1 VDAFSLIGQLFDGRY
16 MIERQIGSGGMADVY
31 LATDQSL
38 GRKVAIKILSDRYAR
53 DAAFVERFRREA
65 AAAASLRHP
74 NIVTVYDRGEAMGTS
89 YIAMEYLDGPTLK
102 EEITRR
108 APLPEPEAINYATQA
123 LAALEAAHRQGVVH
137 RDVKPH
143 NMVLT
148 DEGRLKVTDFGIAR
162 AANTQ
167 QMTEVGS
174 IVGTA
179 QYLSP
184 EQARGLAVGPESDIY
199 SMGVVLYEMLCGDL
213 PFTGES
219 AVDIAMKQVSD
230 TPPPLHRRNRLVSP
244 AMEQVVMRAL
254 AKDPA
259 LRFSSAKAMAE
270 ELARV
275 GRGQSASADTQQ
287 ATRVIAA
294 GEATRVIGRE
304 PETATSVMPPTAP
317 PPPPPPPPPE
327 RPAPRRS
334 AWPWVLVLV
343 LLVLAAVAGFVVYT
357 MLSGDDKTVPDTVIG
372 QSCTQA
378 QATLKAEGL
387 TGRCVPTKS
396 SFADQGKIVS
406 TDPAVGSGVSSG
418 TLITLRKGIGPNT
431 VKVPNVRG
439 KDVGDA
445 QNLLTARH
453 LTPITEAVDTPN
465 AKLNVVVGS
474 TPKPGTPVKPGTSV
488 TLRFASGLVK
498 VPDVKDMSCD
508 EAKAALKKQTLKGS
522 CLNRPNASEPDGQ
535 AFATSPGTGTR
546 IAQNSNVSIF
556 ISTGPGQN
564 LVPNVVGETS
574 GEAKHDLRTAGS
586 AVAVTQEPE
595 CNDQSKNN
603 IVQSQNPFGNSQAPR
618 GSTVTIVVAKYRPN
632 DSSCG
637 GPPPS
642 T

>member
-1 VDAFSLIGQLFDGRY
+1 VSAFSLIGQLYDGRY
-16 MIERQIGSGGMADVY
+16 VIERQIGSGGMADVY

-102 EEITRR
+102 EEITQR

-230 TPPPLHRRNRLVSP
+230 TPPPLNRRNRLVSP

-259 LRFSSAKAMAE
+259 LRFSSAKGMAE

-275 GRGQSASADTQQ
+275 SRGQSASADTQQ

-294 GEATRVIGRE
+294 GEATRVIGQAQE
-304 PETATSVMPPTAP
+304 GATSVMHQP
-317 PPPPPPPPPE
+317 PPPPPPD

-343 LLVLAAVAGFVVYT
+343 LLALAAVAGYVVYS
-357 MLSGDDKTVPDTVIG
+357 MLSGNDKTVPQSVIG

-378 QATLKAEGL
+378 TATLKADGL
-387 TGRCVPTKS
+387 KGHCQTTKS
-396 SFADQGKIVS
+396 SIADIQKVVR
-406 TDPAVGSGVSSG
+406 TDPSVGSGVSNGSTVVLLVG
-418 TLITLRKGIGPNT
+418 VGPSAVTVPHVKGLSLTDATTLLQSKGFKVAQTLLNSPAA
-431 VKVPNVRG
+431 
-439 KDVGDA
+439 A
-445 QNLLTARH
+445 QNF
-453 LTPITEAVDTPN
+453 VF
-465 AKLNVVVGS
+465 GS
-474 TPKPGTPVKPGTSV
+474 TPKEGTSQKLGATV
-488 TLRFASGLVK
+488 TLKVASGSVQIA
-498 VPDVKDMSCD
+498 DVSGKSC
-508 EAKAALKKQTLKGS
+508 AAATKELQKLTLKATCQTRS
-522 CLNRPNASEPDGQ
+522 NQAPKGQ
-535 AFATSPGTGTR
+535 AFQTYPSAIGTIIPQHSSLTILISNGPAQAT
-546 IAQNSNVSIF
+546 
-556 ISTGPGQN
+556 
-564 LVPNVVGETS
+564 LPNVVNEPVGQ
-574 GEAKHDLRTAGS
+574 AKHDLTSAGFRYT
-586 AVAVTQEPE
+586 VMQVPE

-603 IVQSQNPFGNSQAPR
+603 IVQSQSPNGPTAPR
-618 GSTVTIVVAKYRPN
+618 GTLVTLTVTKYRPS
-632 DSSCG
+632 DPSCG

>member
-1 VDAFSLIGQLFDGRY
+1 MNAFSLIGQLFDGRY

-74 NIVTVYDRGEAMGTS
+74 NIVTVYDRGEAMETS

-108 APLPEPEAINYATQA
+108 APLPEPEAVNYATQA

-230 TPPPLHRRNRLVSP
+230 APPPLHRKNRLVSP

-259 LRFSSAKAMAE
+259 LRFSSAKGMAE

-275 GRGQSASADTQQ
+275 SRGQSASADTQQ

-294 GEATRVIGRE
+294 GEATRVVGRQ
-304 PETATSVMPPTAP
+304 PEGATSVMRQ
-317 PPPPPPPPPE
+317 PPPPPPPE

-343 LLVLAAVAGFVVYT
+343 LLILAAVAGFVVYT
-357 MLSGDDKTVPDTVIG
+357 MLSGNDKTVPDTVIG
-372 QSCTQA
+372 QTCKQA
-378 QATLKAEGL
+378 QATLRADGL
-387 TGRCVPTKS
+387 KGQCSTATSSVPDIHKV
-396 SFADQGKIVS
+396 VS
-406 TDPAVGSGVSSG
+406 TDPSVGSSVAKGSTVV
-418 TLITLRKGIGPNT
+418 LKVGIGPKAVTVPHVKGLSVTEANT
-431 VKVPNVRG
+431 LLTSKGFTVNPQNINVNSPAAPLGNVIGSIPKEGTPQKVGTEVTLKVATGSVQIADIRG
-439 KDVGDA
+439 KSCDDA
-445 QNLLTARH
+445 TKALQKLTLKPTCQSRPNQAPKD
-453 LTPITEAVDTPN
+453 TAYATYPNAIGAVIPQDSPITI
-465 AKLNVVVGS
+465 LIS
-474 TPKPGTPVKPGTSV
+474 
-488 TLRFASGLVK
+488 SG
-498 VPDVKDMSCD
+498 P
-508 EAKAALKKQTLKGS
+508 A
-522 CLNRPNASEPDGQ
+522 Q
-535 AFATSPGTGTR
+535 AP
-546 IAQNSNVSIF
+546 
-556 ISTGPGQN
+556 
-564 LVPNVVGETS
+564 LPNVVGQSS
-574 GEAKHDLRTAGS
+574 GDAKRALRDAGFK
-586 AVAVTQEPE
+586 VKVTQEVE
-595 CNDQSKNN
+595 CIDQSKDN
-603 IVQSQNPFGNSQAPR
+603 IVQSESPSGPTAPR
-618 GSTVTIVVAKYRPN
+618 GSFVSITVAKFRPN
-632 DSSCG
+632 DPSCG
-637 GPPPS
+637 GPPS

>member
-1 VDAFSLIGQLFDGRY
+1 VSAFSLIGQLFDGRY
-16 MIERQIGSGGMADVY
+16 LIERQIGSGGMADVY

-38 GRKVAIKILSDRYAR
+38 GRKVAIKVLSDRYAR

-74 NIVTVYDRGEAMGTS
+74 NIVTVYDRGETMGTS

-230 TPPPLHRRNRLVSP
+230 TPPPLHRRNKLVSP

-259 LRFSSAKAMAE
+259 LRFSSAKGMAE

-275 GRGQSASADTQQ
+275 SRGQSASQDTQE

-294 GEATRVIGRE
+294 AEATRVIGRE
-304 PETATSVMPPTAP
+304 PESATSVMRPTG
-317 PPPPPPPPPE
+317 PPPPPE

-343 LLVLAAVAGFVVYT
+343 LLALAAVAGFVVYT
-357 MLSGDDKTVPDTVIG
+357 MLSGNDKTVPDTVIG
-372 QSCTQA
+372 QSCKQA
-378 QATLKAEGL
+378 KATLKANGL
-387 TGRCVPTKS
+387 TGRCQNTKS
-396 SFADQGKIVS
+396 SVPDVDKVVR
-406 TDPAVGSGVSSG
+406 TDPSVGSSVSSG
-418 TLITLRKGIGPNT
+418 STVVLLVGAGPTAITVPHVKGLSAT
-431 VKVPNVRG
+431 
-439 KDVGDA
+439 DA
-445 QNLLTARH
+445 HNLLVSKGFTVNP
-453 LTPITEAVDTPN
+453 T
-465 AKLNVVVGS
+465 NVNVNSPAAALGIVIGS
-474 TPKPGTPVKPGTSV
+474 NPKEGTSQKLGAEV
-488 TLRFASGLVK
+488 TLRVATGNVQIA
-498 VPDVKDMSCD
+498 DVRGQSCAD
-508 EAKAALKKQTLKGS
+508 ATKALQKLTLKPS
-522 CLNRPNASEPDGQ
+522 CRNQPSQQ
-535 AFATSPGTGTR
+535 AKPGEAYATYPYAIGTT
-546 IAQNSNVSIF
+546 APQNSSITIL
-556 ISTGPGQN
+556 ISTGPSQAP
-564 LVPNVVGETS
+564 LPNVVGQTS
-574 GEAKHDLRTAGS
+574 GDAKRALRDAGFK
-586 AVAVTQEPE
+586 VTVTQEVE
-595 CNDQSKNN
+595 CIDQTKDN
-603 IVQSQNPFGNSQAPR
+603 IVQSQNPNGPTAPR
-618 GSTVTIVVAKYRPN
+618 GSVVNITVAKFRPN
-632 DSSCG
+632 DPSCG
-637 GPPPS
+637 GPPS

>member
-1 VDAFSLIGQLFDGRY
+1 VSAFSLIGQLFDGRY
-16 MIERQIGSGGMADVY
+16 VIERQIGSGGMADVY

-38 GRKVAIKILSDRYAR
+38 GRKVAIKILSDRYVR
-53 DAAFVERFRREA
+53 DAAFIERFRREA

-123 LAALEAAHRQGVVH
+123 LAALEAAHRQGVIH

-230 TPPPLHRRNRLVSP
+230 TPPPLNRRNRLVSP

-259 LRFSSAKAMAE
+259 LRFSSAKQMSE

-275 GRGQSASADTQQ
+275 SRGQSASADTQQ

-294 GEATRVIGRE
+294 GEATRVIGGPAE
-304 PETATSVMPPTAP
+304 GATGVLRP
-317 PPPPPPPPPE
+317 PPPPSPPE

-334 AWPWVLVLV
+334 AWPWVLVLI
-343 LLVLAAVAGFVVYT
+343 LLALAAVAGFVVYS
-357 MLSGDDKTVPDTVIG
+357 MLSGSDKTVPQSVIG
-372 QSCTQA
+372 QTCKQA
-378 QATLKAEGL
+378 IETLKADGL
-387 TGRCVPTKS
+387 KGRCGTAKS
-396 SFADQGKIVS
+396 SVADLHKVVS
-406 TDPAVGSGVSSG
+406 TDPSVGSGVASG
-418 TLITLRKGIGPNT
+418 STVVLKVGIGPHTIT
-431 VKVPNVRG
+431 VPQVKG
-439 KDVGDA
+439 LSQTDA
-445 QNLLTARH
+445 TNLLVSRGFQVA
-453 LTPITEAVDTPN
+453 TPVIVNSPLAALGFVI
-465 AKLNVVVGS
+465 GS
-474 TPKPGTPVKPGTSV
+474 TPKEGTPQKLNTVV
-488 TLRFASGLVK
+488 TLKVASGSVQIA
-498 VPDVKDMSCD
+498 DISGQTC
-508 EAKAALKKQTLKGS
+508 AAATKQLQKLTLKPT
-522 CLNRPNASEPDGQ
+522 CQNRANQAAKGD
-535 AFATSPGTGTR
+535 AFATYPYPIGTTAPQHST
-546 IAQNSNVSIF
+546 ITIF
-556 ISTGPGQN
+556 ISSGPQQVA
-564 LVPNVVGETS
+564 LPNVVGEPV
-574 GEAKHDLRTAGS
+574 GQAKHDLTSAGFRYT
-586 AVAVTQEPE
+586 VMQQVE
-595 CNDQSKNN
+595 CTDQTKNN
-603 IVQSQNPFGNSQAPR
+603 VVQSQSPDSPTAPR
-618 GSTVTIVVAKYRPN
+618 DTLVTLTVTKFRPS
-632 DSSCG
+632 DPSCG

>member
-1 VDAFSLIGQLFDGRY
+1 VSAFSLIGQLFDGRY
-16 MIERQIGSGGMADVY
+16 LIERQIGSGGMADVY

-38 GRKVAIKILSDRYAR
+38 GRKVAIKVLSDRYAR

-74 NIVTVYDRGEAMGTS
+74 NIVTVYDRGETMGTS

-230 TPPPLHRRNRLVSP
+230 TPPPLHRRNKLVSP

-259 LRFSSAKAMAE
+259 LRFSSAKGMAE

-275 GRGQSASADTQQ
+275 SRGQSASQDTQE

-294 GEATRVIGRE
+294 AEATRVIGRE
-304 PETATSVMPPTAP
+304 PESATSVMRPTG
-317 PPPPPPPPPE
+317 PPPPPE

-343 LLVLAAVAGFVVYT
+343 LLALAAVAGFVVYT
-357 MLSGDDKTVPDTVIG
+357 MLSGNDKTVPDTVIG
-372 QSCTQA
+372 QSCKQA
-378 QATLKAEGL
+378 KATLKANGL
-387 TGRCVPTKS
+387 TGRCQNTKS
-396 SFADQGKIVS
+396 SVPDVDKVVR
-406 TDPAVGSGVSSG
+406 TDPSVGSSVSSG
-418 TLITLRKGIGPNT
+418 STVVLLVGAGPTAITVPHVKGLSAT
-431 VKVPNVRG
+431 
-439 KDVGDA
+439 DA
-445 QNLLTARH
+445 HNLLVSKGFTVNP
-453 LTPITEAVDTPN
+453 T
-465 AKLNVVVGS
+465 NVNVNSPAAALGIVIGS
-474 TPKPGTPVKPGTSV
+474 NPKEGTSQKLGAEV
-488 TLRFASGLVK
+488 TLRVATGNVQIA
-498 VPDVKDMSCD
+498 DVRGQSCAD
-508 EAKAALKKQTLKGS
+508 ATKALQKLTLKPS
-522 CLNRPNASEPDGQ
+522 CRNQPSQQ
-535 AFATSPGTGTR
+535 AKPGEAYATYPYAIGTT
-546 IAQNSNVSIF
+546 APQNSSITIL
-556 ISTGPGQN
+556 ISTGPSQAP
-564 LVPNVVGETS
+564 LPNVVGQTS
-574 GEAKHDLRTAGS
+574 GDAKRALRDAGFK
-586 AVAVTQEPE
+586 VTVTQEVE
-595 CNDQSKNN
+595 CIDQTKDN
-603 IVQSQNPFGNSQAPR
+603 IVQNQNPNGPTAPR
-618 GSTVTIVVAKYRPN
+618 GSVVNITVAKFRPN
-632 DSSCG
+632 DPSCG
-637 GPPPS
+637 GPPS

>member
-65 AAAASLRHP
+65 AAAAGLRHP

-230 TPPPLHRRNRLVSP
+230 TPPPLNRRNRLVSP

-275 GRGQSASADTQQ
+275 DRGQSASADTQQ

-294 GEATRVIGRE
+294 GDATRVIGRE
-304 PETATSVMPPTAP
+304 PEGATSVMRPAAP
-317 PPPPPPPPPE
+317 PQPPPE

-343 LLVLAAVAGFVVYT
+343 LLALAAVAGFVVYT
-357 MLSGDDKTVPDTVIG
+357 MLSGNDKTVPDTVIG

-378 QATLKAEGL
+378 KATLRAEGL
-387 TGRCVPTKS
+387 KGRCENTQS
-396 SFADQGKIVS
+396 SLPEIKKVVR
-406 TDPAVGSGVSSG
+406 TDPSVGSGVSSG
-418 TLITLRKGIGPNT
+418 STVVLLVGVGPKAITVPHVKGLSAT
-431 VKVPNVRG
+431 
-439 KDVGDA
+439 DA
-445 QNLLTARH
+445 HNLLVSKGFTVNPTNANVN
-453 LTPITEAVDTPN
+453 TPAAALGI
-465 AKLNVVVGS
+465 VVGS
-474 TPKPGTPVKPGTSV
+474 TPKEGTSQKLGVEV
-488 TLRFASGLVK
+488 TLRVATGNVQIA
-498 VPDVKDMSCD
+498 DVKGKSCAD
-508 EAKAALKKQTLKGS
+508 ATQALQKLTLKPT
-522 CLNRPNASEPDGQ
+522 CRNQASQQADRGD
-535 AFATSPGTGTR
+535 AFATYPYAIGTT
-546 IAQNSNVSIF
+546 APQHSSITIL
-556 ISTGPGQN
+556 ISTGPSQEQ
-564 LVPNVVGETS
+564 LPNVVGQDS
-574 GEAKHDLRTAGS
+574 GDAKRALRAAGFK
-586 AVAVTQEPE
+586 VTVTQKVE
-595 CNDQSKNN
+595 CNDQTQDN
-603 IVQSQNPFGNSQAPR
+603 IVQAQNPNGPTAPR
-618 GSTVTIVVAKYRPN
+618 GSVVNITVAKFRPN
-632 DSSCG
+632 DPSCG

>member
-1 VDAFSLIGQLFDGRY
+1 MSAFSLIGQLFDGRY
-16 MIERQIGSGGMADVY
+16 VIERQIGSGGMADVY

-123 LAALEAAHRQGVVH
+123 LAALDAAHRQGVVH

-199 SMGVVLYEMLCGDL
+199 SMGVVLYEMLCGEL

-230 TPPPLHRRNRLVSP
+230 TPPPLNRRNRLVSP

-275 GRGQSASADTQQ
+275 SRGQSASADTQQ

-294 GEATRVIGRE
+294 GEATRVIGE
-304 PETATSVMPPTAP
+304 AQEGATSVMRQ
-317 PPPPPPPPPE
+317 PPPPPPPE

-343 LLVLAAVAGFVVYT
+343 LLALAAVAGYVVYS
-357 MLSGDDKTVPDTVIG
+357 MLSGNDKTVPQSVIG
-372 QSCTQA
+372 QSCDQA
-378 QATLKAEGL
+378 KATLHAEGL
-387 TGRCVPTKS
+387 NGHCQTAKS
-396 SFADQGKIVS
+396 SIADIKKVVR
-406 TDPAVGSGVSSG
+406 TDPSVGSGVSSG
-418 TLITLRKGIGPNT
+418 STVVLFVGAGPSVVTVPHVKGLSLTDATTLLQRDGFNVLQT
-431 VKVPNVRG
+431 VLDSPAAPR
-439 KDVGDA
+439 
-445 QNLLTARH
+445 
-453 LTPITEAVDTPN
+453 
-465 AKLNVVVGS
+465 NVVFGS
-474 TPKPGTPVKPGTSV
+474 TPKEGTPQKLGATV
-488 TLRFASGLVK
+488 TLKVASGSVQ
-498 VPDVKDMSCD
+498 VADVKGQSCQ
-508 EAKAALKKQTLKGS
+508 AATKALQKLTLKAT
-522 CLNRPNASEPDGQ
+522 CQNRNNQSTKGE
-535 AFATSPGTGTR
+535 AFATSPYPIGTTAPQHSPITIYISNGP
-546 IAQNSNVSIF
+546 AQV
-556 ISTGPGQN
+556 P
-564 LVPNVVGETS
+564 LPNVIGENVGQ
-574 GEAKHDLRTAGS
+574 AKHALTSAGFRYT
-586 AVAVTQEPE
+586 VMQVPE
-595 CNDQSKNN
+595 CNDQTKNN
-603 IVQSQNPFGNSQAPR
+603 IVADQNPKTPTAPR
-618 GSTVTIVVAKYRPN
+618 DTLVTLTVSKYRPS
-632 DSSCG
+632 DPSCG

>member
-1 VDAFSLIGQLFDGRY
+1 VSAFSLIGQLFDGRY
-16 MIERQIGSGGMADVY
+16 LIERQIGSGGMADVY

-65 AAAASLRHP
+65 AAAAGLRHP

-108 APLPEPEAINYATQA
+108 APLPEPEAVNYATQA
-123 LAALEAAHRQGVVH
+123 LAALDAAHRQGVVH

-259 LRFSSAKAMAE
+259 LRFSSAKGMAE

-275 GRGQSASADTQQ
+275 SRGQSASADTQQ

-294 GEATRVIGRE
+294 GEATRVIGRQ
-304 PETATSVMPPTAP
+304 PEGATSVMRPPA
-317 PPPPPPPPPE
+317 PPPPPE

-334 AWPWVLVLV
+334 AWPWVLVLL

-357 MLSGDDKTVPDTVIG
+357 MLSGNDRTVPDTVIG
-372 QSCTQA
+372 QSCKQA
-378 QATLKAEGL
+378 IQTLKADGL
-387 TGRCVPTKS
+387 
-396 SFADQGKIVS
+396 QGKCVNVASDFAHQNQIVS
-406 TDPAVGSGVSSG
+406 THPAVGSSVSGG
-418 TLITLRKGIGPNT
+418 TVITLRKGIGPNT
-431 VKVPNVRG
+431 VKVP
-439 KDVGDA
+439 DVKGQSVSDA
-445 QNLLTARH
+445 QTLLAARH
-453 LTPITEAVDTPN
+453 LQPATQAVDTPN
-465 AKLNVVVGS
+465 ARLNVVVGS
-474 TPKPGTPVKPGTSV
+474 TPKPGTPVKPGTTV
-488 TLRFASGLVK
+488 TLRYASGLVK
-498 VPDVKDMSCD
+498 VPTVKDMSCD
-508 EAKAALKKQTLKGS
+508 AAKAALHKQTLKGS
-522 CLNRPNASEPDGQ
+522 CVNRPSAAEPDGQ
-535 AFATSPGTGTR
+535 AFATSPGAGTR
-546 IAQNSNVSIF
+546 IAQDSNVSIF
-556 ISTGPGQN
+556 ISTGPSEK
-564 LVPNVVGETS
+564 LVPNVVGESS
-574 GEAKHDLRTAGS
+574 GQAKHDLRLAGF
-586 AVAVTQEPE
+586 AVAVTQQPE
-595 CNDQSKNN
+595 CNDQSQND
-603 IVQSQNPFGNSQAPR
+603 IVQSQDPGGNSQAPH

-632 DSSCG
+632 DPSCG
-637 GPPPS
+637 GPPS

>member
-1 VDAFSLIGQLFDGRY
+1 MSAFSLIGQLFDGRY
-16 MIERQIGSGGMADVY
+16 VIERQIGSGGMADVY

-123 LAALEAAHRQGVVH
+123 LAALDAAHRQGVVH

-199 SMGVVLYEMLCGDL
+199 SMGVVLYEMLCGEL

-230 TPPPLHRRNRLVSP
+230 TPPPLSRRNRLVSP

-259 LRFSSAKAMAE
+259 LRFASAKAMAE

-275 GRGQSASADTQQ
+275 SRGQSASADTQQ

-294 GEATRVIGRE
+294 GEATRVIGQARE
-304 PETATSVMPPTAP
+304 GATSVMHQP
-317 PPPPPPPPPE
+317 PPPPPPD
-327 RPAPRRS
+327 RPAARRS

-343 LLVLAAVAGFVVYT
+343 LLALAAVAGYVVYS
-357 MLSGDDKTVPDTVIG
+357 MLNGNDKTVPQSVIG
-372 QSCTQA
+372 QSCNQA
-378 QATLKAEGL
+378 KATLQADGL
-387 TGRCVPTKS
+387 TGTCENTKS
-396 SFADQGKIVS
+396 SIANIQKVVS
-406 TDPAVGSGVSSG
+406 TDPSVGSGVSSG
-418 TLITLRKGIGPNT
+418 STVILKVGAGPSAVTVPHVKGLSLT
-431 VKVPNVRG
+431 
-439 KDVGDA
+439 A
-445 QNLLTARH
+445 ATNLLHKNGFQVAQTLLNSPAAAR
-453 LTPITEAVDTPN
+453 
-465 AKLNVVVGS
+465 NVVFGS
-474 TPKPGTPVKPGTSV
+474 TPKEGTSQKLGATV
-488 TLRFASGLVK
+488 TLKVASGSV
-498 VPDVKDMSCD
+498 VVGDVKGQSCQ
-508 EAKAALKKQTLKGS
+508 AATKALQKLTLKAT
-522 CLNRPNASEPDGQ
+522 CQNRNSQ
-535 AFATSPGTGTR
+535 APKGEAYATAPYPIGTT
-546 IAQNSNVSIF
+546 APQNSPITIY
-556 ISTGPGQN
+556 ISNGPAQIP
-564 LVPNVVGETS
+564 LPNVVGENV
-574 GEAKHDLRTAGS
+574 GQAKHALTTAGFRYQ
-586 AVAVTQEPE
+586 VTQVPE

-603 IVQSQNPFGNSQAPR
+603 IVTAQTPNGPTAPR
-618 GSTVTIVVAKYRPN
+618 GTLVMLTVSKYRPS
-632 DSSCG
+632 DPSCG

>member
-1 VDAFSLIGQLFDGRY
+1 VSAFSLIGQLFDGRY
-16 MIERQIGSGGMADVY
+16 VIERQIGSGGMADVY

-123 LAALEAAHRQGVVH
+123 LAALDAAHRQGVVH

-199 SMGVVLYEMLCGDL
+199 SMGVVLYEMLCGEL

-230 TPPPLHRRNRLVSP
+230 TPPPLGRRNRLVSP

-259 LRFSSAKAMAE
+259 LRFASAKAMAE

-275 GRGQSASADTQQ
+275 SRGQSASADTQQ

-294 GEATRVIGRE
+294 GEATRVIGQQ
-304 PETATSVMPPTAP
+304 PEGATSVMHQPT
-317 PPPPPPPPPE
+317 PPPPPPPE

-343 LLVLAAVAGFVVYT
+343 LLALAAVAGYVVYS
-357 MLSGDDKTVPDTVIG
+357 MLSGNDKTVPQSVIG
-372 QSCTQA
+372 QSCQQA
-378 QATLKAEGL
+378 QATLRGEGL
-387 TGRCVPTKS
+387 TGRCQNTKS
-396 SFADQGKIVS
+396 SIADIKKVIR
-406 TDPAVGSGVSSG
+406 TDPSVGSGVSNGSTVVLFVG
-418 TLITLRKGIGPNT
+418 VGPSAVTVPHVKGLSQVEATTLLQSKGFHVAPPQILNSPAA
-431 VKVPNVRG
+431 
-439 KDVGDA
+439 A
-445 QNLLTARH
+445 QNF
-453 LTPITEAVDTPN
+453 VF
-465 AKLNVVVGS
+465 GS
-474 TPKPGTPVKPGTSV
+474 TPKEGTSQKLGATV
-488 TLRFASGLVK
+488 TLKVASGSVQ
-498 VPDVKDMSCD
+498 VADVKGQSCQ
-508 EAKAALKKQTLKGS
+508 AATKALQKLTLKPTCQDRNNQSTKG
-522 CLNRPNASEPDGQ
+522 E
-535 AFATSPGTGTR
+535 AFATSPYPIGTTAPQRSPITIYISNGP
-546 IAQNSNVSIF
+546 AQV
-556 ISTGPGQN
+556 P
-564 LVPNVVGETS
+564 LPNVIGENVGQ
-574 GEAKHDLRTAGS
+574 AKHDLTSAGFRYT
-586 AVAVTQEPE
+586 VNQVPE

-603 IVQSQNPFGNSQAPR
+603 IVQDQDPKTPTAPR
-618 GSTVTIVVAKYRPN
+618 GTLVTLTVTKYRPS
-632 DSSCG
+632 DPSCG

>member
-1 VDAFSLIGQLFDGRY
+1 MNAFSLIGQLFDGRY
-16 MIERQIGSGGMADVY
+16 VIERQIGSGGMADVY

-123 LAALEAAHRQGVVH
+123 LAALDAAHRQGVVH

-199 SMGVVLYEMLCGDL
+199 SMGVVLYEMLCGEL

-230 TPPPLHRRNRLVSP
+230 TPPPLNRRNRLVSP

-259 LRFSSAKAMAE
+259 LRFASAKAMAE

-275 GRGQSASADTQQ
+275 SRGQSASADTQQ

-294 GEATRVIGRE
+294 GDATRVIGQARE
-304 PETATSVMPPTAP
+304 GATSVMRQ
-317 PPPPPPPPPE
+317 PPPPPPPE

-343 LLVLAAVAGFVVYT
+343 LLALAAVAGYVVYS
-357 MLSGDDKTVPDTVIG
+357 MLSGNDKTVPQSVIG
-372 QSCTQA
+372 QSCNQA
-378 QATLKAEGL
+378 KATLHAEGL
-387 TGRCVPTKS
+387 TGRCENTKS
-396 SFADQGKIVS
+396 SIADIKKVIR
-406 TDPAVGSGVSSG
+406 TDPSVGSGVSSG
-418 TLITLRKGIGPNT
+418 STVVLFVGVGPSAVTVPHVKGLSLTDATTLLKSKGFTVAPAQILNSPAAPRNT
-431 VKVPNVRG
+431 VF
-439 KDVGDA
+439 
-445 QNLLTARH
+445 
-453 LTPITEAVDTPN
+453 
-465 AKLNVVVGS
+465 GS
-474 TPKPGTPVKPGTSV
+474 TPKEGTPQKLGTTV
-488 TLRFASGLVK
+488 TLKVGSGSV
-498 VPDVKDMSCD
+498 VVADVKGQSCQAATKALQQLTLQPTCQNRNSQSTKD
-508 EAKAALKKQTLKGS
+508 E
-522 CLNRPNASEPDGQ
+522 
-535 AFATSPGTGTR
+535 AFATSPYPIGTTAPQHTPITIYISNGP
-546 IAQNSNVSIF
+546 AQV
-556 ISTGPGQN
+556 P
-564 LVPNVVGETS
+564 LPNVIGENVGQ
-574 GEAKHDLRTAGS
+574 AKHELTSAGFTYT
-586 AVAVTQEPE
+586 VKQVPE
-595 CNDQSKNN
+595 CNDQAKNN
-603 IVQSQNPFGNSQAPR
+603 IVQDQDPKTPTAPR
-618 GSTVTIVVAKYRPN
+618 GTLVTLTVSKYRPS
-632 DSSCG
+632 DPSCG
-637 GPPPS
+637 GPPPP

>member
-1 VDAFSLIGQLFDGRY
+1 VSAFSLIGQLFDGRY
-16 MIERQIGSGGMADVY
+16 VIERQIGSGGMADVY

-38 GRKVAIKILSDRYAR
+38 GREVAIKILSDRYAR

-123 LAALEAAHRQGVVH
+123 LAALDAAHRQGVVH

-199 SMGVVLYEMLCGDL
+199 SMGVVLYEMLSGEL

-230 TPPPLHRRNRLVSP
+230 TPPPLNRRNRLVSP

-259 LRFSSAKAMAE
+259 LRFASAKAMAE

-275 GRGQSASADTQQ
+275 SRGQSASADTQQ

-294 GEATRVIGRE
+294 GEATRVIGRQ
-304 PETATSVMPPTAP
+304 PEGATSVMRQ
-317 PPPPPPPPPE
+317 PPPPPPPE

-334 AWPWVLVLV
+334 AWPWVLVFV
-343 LLVLAAVAGFVVYT
+343 LLALAAVAGYVVYS
-357 MLSGDDKTVPDTVIG
+357 MLSGNDKTVPQSVIG
-372 QSCTQA
+372 QSCQQA
-378 QATLKAEGL
+378 QATLQADGL
-387 TGRCVPTKS
+387 KGRCQNTKS
-396 SFADQGKIVS
+396 SIADIKKVIR
-406 TDPAVGSGVSSG
+406 TDPSAGSGVSGGSTVVLFVG
-418 TLITLRKGIGPNT
+418 VGPSAVTVPHVKGLSLTDATTLLQSKGFKVGQTLLNSPAA
-431 VKVPNVRG
+431 
-439 KDVGDA
+439 A
-445 QNLLTARH
+445 QNF
-453 LTPITEAVDTPN
+453 VF
-465 AKLNVVVGS
+465 GS
-474 TPKPGTPVKPGTSV
+474 TPKEGTSQKLGATV
-488 TLRFASGLVK
+488 TLKVATGNVQIADIRGKTCAAASNELQK
-498 VPDVKDMSCD
+498 
-508 EAKAALKKQTLKGS
+508 LTLKPT
-522 CLNRPNASEPDGQ
+522 CQNRNNQAPQGN
-535 AFATSPGTGTR
+535 AFATYPSAIGTIVPQHTP
-546 IAQNSNVSIF
+546 ITIF
-556 ISTGPGQN
+556 ISSGPQQVP
-564 LVPNVVGETS
+564 LPNVIGENVGQ
-574 GEAKHDLRTAGS
+574 AKHELTSAGFTYQ
-586 AVAVTQEPE
+586 VTQVPE
-595 CNDQSKNN
+595 CNDQTKNN
-603 IVQSQNPFGNSQAPR
+603 IVTDQNPKGPNAPR
-618 GSTVTIVVAKYRPN
+618 GTLVKLTVSKYRPS
-632 DSSCG
+632 DPSCG

>member
-1 VDAFSLIGQLFDGRY
+1 VSAFSLIGQLFDGRY
-16 MIERQIGSGGMADVY
+16 LIERQIGSGGMADVY

-74 NIVTVYDRGEAMGTS
+74 NIVTVYDRGETMGTS

-199 SMGVVLYEMLCGDL
+199 SMGVVLYEMLCGEL

-259 LRFSSAKAMAE
+259 LRFSSAKGMAE

-275 GRGQSASADTQQ
+275 SRGQSASQDTQE

-304 PETATSVMPPTAP
+304 PEGSTNVMRPAA
-317 PPPPPPPPPE
+317 PPPPPE

-343 LLVLAAVAGFVVYT
+343 LLALAAVAGFVVYT
-357 MLSGDDKTVPDTVIG
+357 MLSGNDKTVPDTVIG
-372 QSCTQA
+372 QSCKQA
-378 QATLKAEGL
+378 KATLKANGL
-387 TGRCVPTKS
+387 AGKCVNVAS
-396 SFADQGKIVS
+396 DFAHQDKIVS
-406 TDPAVGSGVSSG
+406 TDPAVGSSVSGG

-431 VKVPNVRG
+431 VTVP
-439 KDVGDA
+439 DVKGQLLSDA
-445 QNLLTARH
+445 QNQLGARH
-453 LTPITEAVDTPN
+453 LQWTTQSVDTPN

-474 TPKPGTPVKPGTSV
+474 TPKPGTPVKPGTTV

-498 VPDVKDMSCD
+498 VPDVTGMSCD
-508 EAKAALKKQTLKGS
+508 AAKAALQKQTLKGS
-522 CLNRPNASEPDGQ
+522 CVNRPSATQQDGE

-546 IAQNSNVSIF
+546 IAQDSNVSIF
-556 ISTGPGQN
+556 ISTGPSQK

-574 GEAKHDLRTAGS
+574 GQAKHDLRLAGF
-586 AVAVTQEPE
+586 AVEVTQQPD
-595 CNDQSKNN
+595 CNDPSQNN
-603 IVQSQNPFGNSQAPR
+603 LVQSQNPVGNSQAPH

-632 DSSCG
+632 DPTCG
-637 GPPPS
+637 GPPS

>member
-1 VDAFSLIGQLFDGRY
+1 VNAFSLIGQLFDGRY

-53 DAAFVERFRREA
+53 DAGFVERFRREA

-108 APLPEPEAINYATQA
+108 APLPEPEAVNYATQA

-230 TPPPLHRRNRLVSP
+230 TPPPLHRKNRLVSP

-259 LRFSSAKAMAE
+259 LRFSSAKGMAE

-275 GRGQSASADTQQ
+275 SRGQSASADTQQ

-294 GEATRVIGRE
+294 GEATRVIGRQ
-304 PETATSVMPPTAP
+304 PEGATSVMRPTG
-317 PPPPPPPPPE
+317 PPPPPE

-343 LLVLAAVAGFVVYT
+343 LLILAAVAGFVVYT
-357 MLSGDDKTVPDTVIG
+357 MLSGNGKTVPDTVIG
-372 QSCTQA
+372 QTCKRAIQ
-378 QATLKAEGL
+378 TLKTDGL
-387 TGRCVPTKS
+387 KGKCVNVVS
-396 SFADQGKIVS
+396 DFAHQDKIVS

-418 TLITLRKGIGPNT
+418 TLITLHKGIGPNT
-431 VKVPNVRG
+431 VNVPKVKG
-439 KDVGDA
+439 LSLLDA
-445 QNLLTARH
+445 QTALTNAH
-453 LTPITEAVDTPN
+453 LVAGTPVTVDSPKAAQN
-465 AKLNVVVGS
+465 FVIGS
-474 TPKPGTPVKPGTSV
+474 TPKEGTPAKPGSSVILRIASGFVQVPSV
-488 TLRFASGLVK
+488 TG
-498 VPDVKDMSCD
+498 DSCD
-508 EAKAALKKQTLKGS
+508 EAKKALQKVTLNAN
-522 CLNRPNASEPDGQ
+522 CQNRPSQADQGT
-535 AFATSPGTGTR
+535 AFATSLGGVTR
-546 IAQNSNVSIF
+546 VAQHTNVTVF
-556 ISTGPGQN
+556 ISSGQPQTQ
-564 LVPNVVGETS
+564 LPNVVGQDS
-574 GEAKHDLRTAGS
+574 GDAKRALRAAGFK
-586 AVAVTQEPE
+586 VAVTQQVE
-595 CNDQSKNN
+595 CNDQSKDN
-603 IVQSQNPFGNSQAPR
+603 IVQDESPSGPTAPR
-618 GSTVTIVVAKYRPN
+618 GSVVNITVAKYRPN
-632 DSSCG
+632 DPSCG
-637 GPPPS
+637 APPPG

>member
-1 VDAFSLIGQLFDGRY
+1 MSAFSLIGQLFDGRY
-16 MIERQIGSGGMADVY
+16 VIERQIGSGGMADVY

-38 GRKVAIKILSDRYAR
+38 GRKVAIKVLSDRYAR

-123 LAALEAAHRQGVVH
+123 LAALEAAHRQGVIH

-219 AVDIAMKQVSD
+219 AVDIAMKQVAD
-230 TPPPLHRRNRLVSP
+230 TPPPLNRRNRLVSP

-259 LRFSSAKAMAE
+259 LRFSSAKQMSE

-275 GRGQSASADTQQ
+275 SRGQSASADTQQ

-294 GEATRVIGRE
+294 GEATRVIGGAADG
-304 PETATSVMPPTAP
+304 ATSVMRQP
-317 PPPPPPPPPE
+317 PPPPPD

-334 AWPWVLVLV
+334 AWPWVLVL
-343 LLVLAAVAGFVVYT
+343 LLLALAAVAGFVVYS
-357 MLSGDDKTVPDTVIG
+357 MLSGSDKTVPQSVIG
-372 QSCTQA
+372 QTCNQA
-378 QATLKAEGL
+378 KSTLKADGL

-396 SFADQGKIVS
+396 SFTQLNKVVS
-406 TDPAVGSGVSSG
+406 TDPTPGSGVSNG
-418 TLITLRKGIGPNT
+418 AVVTLRVGNGPKSVTVPKVKGLSLLSAQTALQGAHLVAGTPVAIDSP
-431 VKVPNVRG
+431 KA
-439 KDVGDA
+439 A
-445 QNLLTARH
+445 QN
-453 LTPITEAVDTPN
+453 
-465 AKLNVVVGS
+465 VVIGS
-474 TPKPGTPVKPGTSV
+474 TPKEGMTADTGSTVILKIASGFVQVPSVIGDSCDDAKKALQKV
-488 TLRFASGLVK
+488 TL
-498 VPDVKDMSCD
+498 
-508 EAKAALKKQTLKGS
+508 KANCQ
-522 CLNRPNASEPDGQ
+522 NRSSSAETGT
-535 AFATSPGTGTR
+535 AFATSLGGVTR
-546 IAQNSNVSIF
+546 VAQQTNVTVF
-556 ISTGPGQN
+556 ISSGPGQTT
-564 LVPNVVGETS
+564 LPAVVGDPV
-574 GEAKHDLRTAGS
+574 GQAKQELSSAGFKIS
-586 AVAVTQEPE
+586 VIQQPE

-603 IVQSQNPFGNSQAPR
+603 IVQAQSPNGPTAPR
-618 GSTVTIVVAKYRPN
+618 GSTVTITVTKFRPS
-632 DSSCG
+632 DPTCG

>member
-1 VDAFSLIGQLFDGRY
+1 VSAFSLIGQLFDGRY
-16 MIERQIGSGGMADVY
+16 VIERQIGSGGMADVY

-123 LAALEAAHRQGVVH
+123 LAALDAAHRQGVVH

-199 SMGVVLYEMLCGDL
+199 SMGVVLYEMLCGEL

-230 TPPPLHRRNRLVSP
+230 TPPPLNRRNRLVSP

-259 LRFSSAKAMAE
+259 LRFASAKAMAE

-275 GRGQSASADTQQ
+275 SRGQSASADTQQ

-294 GEATRVIGRE
+294 GEATRVIGQARE
-304 PETATSVMPPTAP
+304 GATSVMRQ
-317 PPPPPPPPPE
+317 PPPPPPPE

-334 AWPWVLVLV
+334 AWPWLLVLV
-343 LLVLAAVAGFVVYT
+343 LLALAAVAGYVVYS
-357 MLSGDDKTVPDTVIG
+357 MLSGNDKTVPQAVIG
-372 QSCTQA
+372 QSCNQA
-378 QATLKAEGL
+378 KATLRTDGL
-387 TGRCVPTKS
+387 TGRCQNAKS
-396 SFADQGKIVS
+396 SIADIQKVVG
-406 TDPAVGSGVSSG
+406 TDPSVGSSVSSG
-418 TLITLRKGIGPNT
+418 STVVLKVGVGPSAVTVPHVKGLSLTDATTLLQSKGF
-431 VKVPNVRG
+431 KVASPQILNSP
-439 KDVGDA
+439 A
-445 QNLLTARH
+445 APQ
-453 LTPITEAVDTPN
+453 
-465 AKLNVVVGS
+465 NVVFGS
-474 TPKPGTPVKPGTSV
+474 TPKEGTSQKLGATV
-488 TLRFASGLVK
+488 TLKVASGSVQ
-498 VPDVKDMSCD
+498 VADVKGQSCQ
-508 EAKAALKKQTLKGS
+508 AATKALQKLTLKAT
-522 CLNRPNASEPDGQ
+522 CQNRNNQSTKGE
-535 AFATSPGTGTR
+535 AFATSPYPIGTTAPQHSPITIYISNGP
-546 IAQNSNVSIF
+546 AQV
-556 ISTGPGQN
+556 P
-564 LVPNVVGETS
+564 LPNVIGENVGQ
-574 GEAKHDLRTAGS
+574 AKHELTSAGFRYQ
-586 AVAVTQEPE
+586 VTQMPE

-603 IVQSQNPFGNSQAPR
+603 IVTDQNPKGPTAPR
-618 GSTVTIVVAKYRPN
+618 GTLVMLTVSKYRPS
-632 DSSCG
+632 DPSCG

>member
-1 VDAFSLIGQLFDGRY
+1 VSAFNLIGQLFDGRY
-16 MIERQIGSGGMADVY
+16 LIERQIGSGGMADVY

-74 NIVTVYDRGEAMGTS
+74 NIVTVYDRGETMGTS

-137 RDVKPH
+137 RDIKPH

-199 SMGVVLYEMLCGDL
+199 SMGVVLYEMLCGEL

-230 TPPPLHRRNRLVSP
+230 TPPPLNRRNRLVSP

-259 LRFSSAKAMAE
+259 LRFSSAKGMAE

-275 GRGQSASADTQQ
+275 SRGQSASADTQQ

-294 GEATRVIGRE
+294 GEATRVIGQP
-304 PETATSVMPPTAP
+304 PESATSVMRPAA
-317 PPPPPPPPPE
+317 PPPPPE

-343 LLVLAAVAGFVVYT
+343 LLILAAVAGFVVYT
-357 MLSGDDKTVPDTVIG
+357 MLSGNDKTVPDTVIG
-372 QSCTQA
+372 QSCKRA
-378 QATLKAEGL
+378 KATLKTDGL
-387 TGRCVPTKS
+387 TGRCTTTESSVPNIK
-396 SFADQGKIVS
+396 KVVS
-406 TDPAVGSGVSSG
+406 TDPSVGSSVANGSTVVLKVGVG
-418 TLITLRKGIGPNT
+418 PKAIT
-431 VKVPNVRG
+431 VPNVKG
-439 KDVGDA
+439 LSVTQA
-445 QNLLTARH
+445 NSLLTSKGFTVNPQNINVNSPAAA
-453 LTPITEAVDTPN
+453 LGFVIGSIPKEDTAQKVGTE
-465 AKLNVVVGS
+465 
-474 TPKPGTPVKPGTSV
+474 V
-488 TLRFASGLVK
+488 TLKVATGSVRIANISGK
-498 VPDVKDMSCD
+498 SCAD
-508 EAKAALKKQTLKGS
+508 AIKILQQLTLKPS
-522 CLNRPNASEPDGQ
+522 CQNRPAQAPQGQ
-535 AFATSPGTGTR
+535 AFQTYPSPIGQIIPQHQPIT
-546 IAQNSNVSIF
+546 IF
-556 ISTGPGQN
+556 ISSGPAQAQ
-564 LVPNVVGETS
+564 LPNVVGQDS
-574 GEAKHDLRTAGS
+574 GDAKRALRAAGFK
-586 AVAVTQEPE
+586 VAVTQQVE
-595 CNDQSKNN
+595 CNDQSKDN
-603 IVQSQNPFGNSQAPR
+603 IVQDESPNGPTAPR
-618 GSTVTIVVAKYRPN
+618 GSVVNITVAKYRPN
-632 DSSCG
+632 DPSCG
-637 GPPPS
+637 GPPS

>member
-1 VDAFSLIGQLFDGRY
+1 VNAFSLIGQLFDGRY

-108 APLPEPEAINYATQA
+108 APLPEPEAVNYATQS

-230 TPPPLHRRNRLVSP
+230 TPPPLHRKNRLVSP

-259 LRFSSAKAMAE
+259 LRFSSAKGMAE

-275 GRGQSASADTQQ
+275 SRGQSASADTQQ

-294 GEATRVIGRE
+294 GEATRVIGQQ
-304 PETATSVMPPTAP
+304 PEGATSVMRPAG
-317 PPPPPPPPPE
+317 PPPPPE

-343 LLVLAAVAGFVVYT
+343 LLILAAVAGFVVYT
-357 MLSGDDKTVPDTVIG
+357 MLSGNDKTVPDTVIG
-372 QSCTQA
+372 QTCKHA
-378 QATLKAEGL
+378 QATLKADGL
-387 TGRCVPTKS
+387 KGRCQNVTS
-396 SFADQGKIVS
+396 SQPQKDKVIR
-406 TDPAVGSGVSSG
+406 TDPSPGSSVAGGSTVVLKVGLGPKAITVPHVKG
-418 TLITLRKGIGPNT
+418 LQYPQATTLLEHNGFTVNPLQFVNSPAGPRN
-431 VKVPNVRG
+431 NV
-439 KDVGDA
+439 
-445 QNLLTARH
+445 
-453 LTPITEAVDTPN
+453 I
-465 AKLNVVVGS
+465 GS
-474 TPKPGTPVKPGTSV
+474 TPKEGTSQTPGTAV
-488 TLRFASGLVK
+488 TLRVATGSVEIANVAGL
-498 VPDVKDMSCD
+498 SCD
-508 EAKAALKKQTLKGS
+508 EATKALQKLTLKPT
-522 CLNRPNASEPDGQ
+522 CQNRPSQAKAGD
-535 AFATSPGTGTR
+535 AFATYPSAIGQV
-546 IAQNSNVSIF
+546 IEQNSPITIL
-556 ISTGPGQN
+556 ISSGPSESP
-564 LVPNVVGETS
+564 LPNVIGQDS
-574 GEAKHDLRTAGS
+574 GDAKRALRSAGFK
-586 AVAVTQEPE
+586 VKVTQEVE
-595 CNDQSKNN
+595 CADQNKDD
-603 IVQSQNPFGNSQAPR
+603 IVQDESPSGPTAPR
-618 GSTVTIVVAKYRPN
+618 GSLINITVAKFRPN
-632 DSSCG
+632 DPSCG
-637 GPPPS
+637 GPPPG

>member
-1 VDAFSLIGQLFDGRY
+1 VSAFSLIGQLFDGRY
-16 MIERQIGSGGMADVY
+16 LIERQIGSGGMADVY

-65 AAAASLRHP
+65 AAAAGLRHP

-108 APLPEPEAINYATQA
+108 APLPEPEAVNYATQA
-123 LAALEAAHRQGVVH
+123 LAALDAAHRQGVVH

-259 LRFSSAKAMAE
+259 LRFSSAKGMAE

-275 GRGQSASADTQQ
+275 SRGQSASADTQQ

-294 GEATRVIGRE
+294 GEATRVIGRQ
-304 PETATSVMPPTAP
+304 PEGATSVMRPPA
-317 PPPPPPPPPE
+317 PPPPPE

-334 AWPWVLVLV
+334 AWPWVLVLL

-357 MLSGDDKTVPDTVIG
+357 MLSGNDRTVPDTVIG
-372 QSCTQA
+372 QSCKQA
-378 QATLKAEGL
+378 KATLKADGL
-387 TGRCVPTKS
+387 
-396 SFADQGKIVS
+396 QGKCVNVASDFAHQNQIVS
-406 TDPAVGSGVSSG
+406 THPAVGSSVSGG
-418 TLITLRKGIGPNT
+418 TVITLRKGIGPNT
-431 VKVPNVRG
+431 VKVP
-439 KDVGDA
+439 DVKGQSVSDA
-445 QNLLTARH
+445 QTLLAARH
-453 LTPITEAVDTPN
+453 LQPATQAVDTPN
-465 AKLNVVVGS
+465 ARLNVVVGS
-474 TPKPGTPVKPGTSV
+474 TPKPGTPVKPGTTV
-488 TLRFASGLVK
+488 TLRYASGLVK
-498 VPDVKDMSCD
+498 VPTVKDMSCD
-508 EAKAALKKQTLKGS
+508 AAKAALHKQTLKGS
-522 CLNRPNASEPDGQ
+522 CVNRPSAAEPDGQ
-535 AFATSPGTGTR
+535 AFATSPGAGTR
-546 IAQNSNVSIF
+546 IAQDSNVSIF
-556 ISTGPGQN
+556 ISTGPSEK
-564 LVPNVVGETS
+564 LVPNVVGESS
-574 GEAKHDLRTAGS
+574 GQAKHDLRLAGF
-586 AVAVTQEPE
+586 AVAVTQQPE
-595 CNDQSKNN
+595 CNDQSQND
-603 IVQSQNPFGNSQAPR
+603 IVQSQDPGGNSQAPH

-632 DSSCG
+632 DPSCG
-637 GPPPS
+637 GPPS

>member
-1 VDAFSLIGQLFDGRY
+1 VSAFSLIGQLFDGRY
-16 MIERQIGSGGMADVY
+16 VIERQIGSGGMADVY

-53 DAAFVERFRREA
+53 DAAFIERFRREA

-123 LAALEAAHRQGVVH
+123 LAALDAAHRQGVVH

-199 SMGVVLYEMLCGDL
+199 SMGVVLYEMLCGEL

-230 TPPPLHRRNRLVSP
+230 TPPPLNRRNRLVSP

-259 LRFSSAKAMAE
+259 LRFSSAKQMAE
-270 ELARV
+270 ELGRV
-275 GRGQSASADTQQ
+275 SRGQSASADTQQ

-294 GEATRVIGRE
+294 GEATRVIGGP
-304 PETATSVMPPTAP
+304 PEGATSIMRQ
-317 PPPPPPPPPE
+317 PPPPPPPE

-343 LLVLAAVAGFVVYT
+343 LLALAAVAGYVVYS
-357 MLSGDDKTVPDTVIG
+357 MLSGNDKTVPDAVIG
-372 QSCTQA
+372 QSCQQA
-378 QATLKAEGL
+378 QATLKADGL
-387 TGRCVPTKS
+387 NGRCQNTKS
-396 SFADQGKIVS
+396 SIADIKKVVR
-406 TDPAVGSGVSSG
+406 TDPSVGSGVSNGSTVVLLVG
-418 TLITLRKGIGPNT
+418 VGPSAVTVPHVKGLSLTDATTLLQSKGF
-431 VKVPNVRG
+431 NVAPPQFL
-439 KDVGDA
+439 DSPA
-445 QNLLTARH
+445 AARS
-453 LTPITEAVDTPN
+453 
-465 AKLNVVVGS
+465 VVFGS
-474 TPKPGTPVKPGTSV
+474 TPKEGTSQKLNTVV
-488 TLRFASGLVK
+488 TLKVASGSVQ
-498 VPDVKDMSCD
+498 VADVSGQSCQ
-508 EAKAALKKQTLKGS
+508 AATKALRKLTLKPT
-522 CLNRPNASEPDGQ
+522 CQNRNNQAPKGN
-535 AFATSPGTGTR
+535 AFATYPYPIGTT
-546 IAQNSNVSIF
+546 APQNSPITIF
-556 ISTGPGQN
+556 ISSGPQQVP
-564 LVPNVVGETS
+564 LPNVIGENVGQ
-574 GEAKHDLRTAGS
+574 AKHDLTAAGF
-586 AVAVTQEPE
+586 AYTVMQVPE
-595 CNDQSKNN
+595 CNDPSKNN
-603 IVQSQNPFGNSQAPR
+603 IVTDQNPKSPTAPR
-618 GSTVTIVVAKYRPN
+618 GTLVTLTVSKYRPS
-632 DSSCG
+632 DPSCG

>member
-1 VDAFSLIGQLFDGRY
+1 MSAFSLIGQLFDGRY
-16 MIERQIGSGGMADVY
+16 VIERQIGSGGMADVY

-102 EEITRR
+102 EEITQR

-230 TPPPLHRRNRLVSP
+230 TPPPLNRRNRLVSP

-259 LRFSSAKAMAE
+259 LRFSSAKGMAE

-275 GRGQSASADTQQ
+275 SRGQSASADTQQ

-294 GEATRVIGRE
+294 GEATRVIGQAQE
-304 PETATSVMPPTAP
+304 GATSVMHQP
-317 PPPPPPPPPE
+317 PPPPPPA

-343 LLVLAAVAGFVVYT
+343 LLALAAVAGYVVYS
-357 MLSGDDKTVPDTVIG
+357 MLSGNDKTVPQSVIG

-378 QATLKAEGL
+378 TATLKADGL
-387 TGRCVPTKS
+387 KGHCQTTKS
-396 SFADQGKIVS
+396 SIADIQKVVR
-406 TDPAVGSGVSSG
+406 TDPSVGSGVS
-418 TLITLRKGIGPNT
+418 N
-431 VKVPNVRG
+431 
-439 KDVGDA
+439 
-445 QNLLTARH
+445 
-453 LTPITEAVDTPN
+453 
-465 AKLNVVVGS
+465 GS
-474 TPKPGTPVKPGTSV
+474 TVVLLVGVGPSAVTVPHVKGLSADRCDDVAAEQGIQGRADPPQLTSGR
-488 TLRFASGLVK
+488 TELRLREHTQGGHVAEARCHRDPEGGERVRQIADVSGK
-498 VPDVKDMSCD
+498 SC
-508 EAKAALKKQTLKGS
+508 AAATKELQKLTLKATCQTRS
-522 CLNRPNASEPDGQ
+522 NQAPKGQ
-535 AFATSPGTGTR
+535 AFQTYPSAIGTIIPQHSSLTILISNGPAQAT
-546 IAQNSNVSIF
+546 
-556 ISTGPGQN
+556 
-564 LVPNVVGETS
+564 LPNVVGEPV
-574 GEAKHDLRTAGS
+574 GQAKHDLTSAGFRYT
-586 AVAVTQEPE
+586 VMQVPE
-595 CNDQSKNN
+595 CTDQSKNN
-603 IVQSQNPFGNSQAPR
+603 IVQSQSPNGPTAPR
-618 GSTVTIVVAKYRPN
+618 GTLVTLTVTKYRPS
-632 DSSCG
+632 DPSCG

>member
-1 VDAFSLIGQLFDGRY
+1 MSTFSFIGQLFDGRY
-16 MIERQIGSGGMADVY
+16 LIESQLGSGGMADVY

-53 DAAFVERFRREA
+53 DAGFVERFRREA
-65 AAAASLRHP
+65 AAAAGLRHP

-123 LAALEAAHRQGVVH
+123 LAALDAAHRQGVVH
-137 RDVKPH
+137 RDIKPH

-184 EQARGLAVGPESDIY
+184 EQARGLPVGPQSDIY

-213 PFTGES
+213 PFTGDS

-230 TPPPLHRRNRLVSP
+230 PPPPLHSRNRLVSP

-259 LRFSSAKAMAE
+259 LRFQSARQMAE

-275 GRGQSASADTQQ
+275 GRGQSASSDTQQ

-294 GEATRVIGRE
+294 DQTRVIPPIPPVEG
-304 PETATSVMPPTAP
+304 ATSVLR
-317 PPPPPPPPPE
+317 PPPPPE

-334 AWPWVLVLV
+334 ALPWLLVLA
-343 LLVLAAVAGFVVYT
+343 LLILAAVAGFVVYK
-357 MLSGDDKTVPDTVIG
+357 MLNGSDLSVPQSLIG
-372 QSCTQA
+372 QTCKQGL
-378 QATLKAEGL
+378 ATLEADGL
-387 TGRCVPTKS
+387 KGTCAGVKS
-396 SFADQGKIVS
+396 NVADVGKIVS
-406 TDPAVGSGVSSG
+406 TDPTAGSGVSKGSLV
-418 TLITLRKGIGPNT
+418 TLHVGKGPTSIDVPH
-431 VKVPNVRG
+431 VKG
-439 KDVGDA
+439 LSLIDA
-445 QNLLTARH
+445 SNLLQSDH
-453 LTPITEAVDTPN
+453 FVVGQLAVDSPK
-465 AKLNVVVGS
+465 AKQNFVVGS
-474 TPKPGTPVKPGTSV
+474 TPKEGTAAKPGSTVTLKYASGFVNVPSV
-488 TLRFASGLVK
+488 TG
-498 VPDVKDMSCD
+498 MSCAD
-508 EAKAALKKQTLKGS
+508 AKKALTKLTLRPTCQNRASQSQPKGK
-522 CLNRPNASEPDGQ
+522 
-535 AFATSPGTGTR
+535 AFATSLGSVTR
-546 IAQNSNVSIF
+546 VAQDTQLTVF
-556 ISTGPGQN
+556 ISSGPN
-564 LVPNVVGETS
+564 LVTLPNVVGEPA
-574 GEAKHDLRTAGS
+574 GQAKHDLKNAGFV
-586 AVAVTQEPE
+586 VAVTQQFE
-595 CNDQSKNN
+595 CTDPTQDH
-603 IVQSQNPFGNSQAPR
+603 IVQSQNPSGPTAPR
-618 GSTVTIVVAKYRPN
+618 GSTVEITVAVYRPS
-632 DSSCG
+632 DPSCV
-637 GPPPS
+637 GPPGS

>member
-1 VDAFSLIGQLFDGRY
+1 VSAFSLIGQLFDGRY
-16 MIERQIGSGGMADVY
+16 LIERQIGSGGMADVY

-74 NIVTVYDRGEAMGTS
+74 NIVTVYDRGETMGTS

-199 SMGVVLYEMLCGDL
+199 SMGVVLYEMLCGEL

-259 LRFSSAKAMAE
+259 LRFSSAKGMAE

-275 GRGQSASADTQQ
+275 SRGQSASQDTQE

-304 PETATSVMPPTAP
+304 PEGSTSVMRPAA
-317 PPPPPPPPPE
+317 PPPPPE

-343 LLVLAAVAGFVVYT
+343 LLALAAVAGFVVYT
-357 MLSGDDKTVPDTVIG
+357 MLSGNDKTVPDTVIG
-372 QSCTQA
+372 QSCKKA
-378 QATLKAEGL
+378 KATLKANGL
-387 TGRCVPTKS
+387 TGSCQNTKS
-396 SFADQGKIVS
+396 SVGDVGKVVR
-406 TDPAVGSGVSSG
+406 TDPSVGSGVSSG
-418 TLITLRKGIGPNT
+418 STVVLLVGAGPKTITVPHVKGLSAT
-431 VKVPNVRG
+431 
-439 KDVGDA
+439 DA
-445 QNLLTARH
+445 NNLLVSKGFTVNP
-453 LTPITEAVDTPN
+453 TNI
-465 AKLNVVVGS
+465 NVNSPAAPLGVVIGS
-474 TPKPGTPVKPGTSV
+474 TPKEGTSQKLGAEV
-488 TLRFASGLVK
+488 TLK
-498 VPDVKDMSCD
+498 VATGNVQIPNIKGMSCD
-508 EAKAALKKQTLKGS
+508 DATKALQKLTLKPS
-522 CLNRPNASEPDGQ
+522 CREQPNQQTPAGQ
-535 AFATSPGTGTR
+535 AFATYPYAITTT
-546 IAQNSNVSIF
+546 APQNSSITILVS
-556 ISTGPGQN
+556 SGPSQAP
-564 LVPNVVGETS
+564 LPNVVGQTS
-574 GEAKHDLRTAGS
+574 GDAKRALRDAGFK
-586 AVAVTQEPE
+586 VKVTQEVE
-595 CNDQSKNN
+595 CVDQSKDN
-603 IVQSQNPFGNSQAPR
+603 IVQGQNPNGPTAPR
-618 GSTVTIVVAKYRPN
+618 GSLVSITVAKFRPN
-632 DSSCG
+632 DPSCG
-637 GPPPS
+637 GPPS